1 MSKGWVNNLL
11 ASGAFIIGVSMLSLN
26 VNAGDT
32 LYGDFPVT
40 LKDYKG
46 SKSSS
51 VSYTGQ
57 IARHVLHD
65 SLKKLAGKG
74 NGNANPELKAKMMS
88 YYGEKTPNREIIAPK
103 TKGSFIVKQTNVD
116 QISKKKNLSGKT
128 YKGTI
133 SGMPNNMTGPELITF
148 FIQYY
153 WCQSSSFACTNQ
165 LWEDLRKINNITSSA
180 SDTSFN

>member
-1 MSKGWVNNLL
+1 MSKCWMKNLL

-40 LKDYKG
+40 VKDYKG

-65 SLKKLAGKG
+65 SLKKLAV
-74 NGNANPELKAKMMS
+74 
-88 YYGEKTPNREIIAPK
+88 Y
-103 TKGSFIVKQTNVD
+103 
-116 QISKKKNLSGKT
+116 
-128 YKGTI
+128 
-133 SGMPNNMTGPELITF
+133 
-148 FIQYY
+148 
-153 WCQSSSFACTNQ
+153 
-165 LWEDLRKINNITSSA
+165 
-180 SDTSFN
+180 